1 MPALQPA
8 TRARALRVAAWIV
21 AGVTVT
27 MAGVSVLLFLL
38 NTGSLPATPGQ
49 PWLVT
54 AVAQVGAPAW
64 ATAALGVVGALIV
77 QRTPRHRFAWALL
90 FTTATVAL
98 VLLAEEYAEIGLV
111 LYPGSLPGAAV
122 AAWVQTLGYALMPL
136 GIFIVMLLF
145 PTGALFSRL
154 LIPIIVAGAVMT
166 AVFMLTQF
174 DLTQPLGLTIRPGVL
189 LPVTMPPGLWPVG
202 AIFAPVYWPALWAWA
217 ALPLVGAVLVWVR
230 LMRAK
235 AVERDQLRWIALTG
249 IVAAVGWAGI
259 FAPQVLGDTAVP
271 EAIGQWASVLW
282 IIGICIGVPVTV
294 AIAILR
300 YNVYDIDRVLART
313 LLYGG
318 LTLSVA
324 VLYVIVVFGLGS
336 LIGGE
341 AKPVLSLAV
350 IVIVAV
356 GLTPLRDRLQA
367 LANRVVYG
375 PRATPLEALS
385 HVAQSMTLTPAIDD
399 QLPQIAALVGNAT
412 SSAGVDIWL
421 RDEDYLRLATRWPD
435 GLEEGGGQRIPLTG
449 DDLRAHF
456 RGRSRVLPVRA
467 EDELLGCI
475 VVTQPPARSLT
486 PNEEN
491 LLSAVA
497 SHAGLLLRN
506 VRLVEDLRASR
517 QRVLTAGADRQR
529 ALERNLHDG
538 AQQHLV
544 TASLALGLA
553 RAQLARGD
561 LSEVDHSLLEA
572 TQQLKDG
579 LGELRDLARGLYPAI
594 LSRAGL
600 EAALATLAER
610 APLPVDLNVE
620 LSGRRAPI
628 VESTVYYVVS
638 EALVNVAKHADAGRA
653 AVRAHEED
661 SRLEIE
667 IEDDGRGGAIASPG
681 SGLRGLQDRVETMG
695 GSLTLESPAGEGTRI
710 HVELPAGQLVP
721 ETAALASGAP

>member
-1 MPALQPA
+1 MLAGESVR
-8 TRARALRVAAWIV
+8 RARVLRAAAWAL
-21 AGVTVT
+21 AGLTVF
-27 MAGVSVLLFLL
+27 MAGLSVLLFQLDS
-38 NTGSLPATPGQ
+38 NSLPATPGQ
-49 PWLVT
+49 PWIVT
-54 AVAQVGAPAW
+54 AVAQVGPPAW
-64 ATAALGVVGALIV
+64 AAAALAVVGALIV

-90 FTTATVAL
+90 LATVTVAL
-98 VLLAEEYAEIGLV
+98 VLIAQEYATFGLV
-111 LYPGSLPGAAV
+111 IEPGALPGAEV
-122 AAWVQTLGYALMPL
+122 AAWVETMGYSLMPL
-136 GIFIVMLLF
+136 EIFIVMLLF

-154 LIPIIVAGAVMT
+154 LIPIIVAGAVAT
-166 AVFMLTQF
+166 AVFMLAQLY
-174 DLTQPLGLTIRPGVL
+174 LTQALGLTIRPGVL
-189 LPVTMPPGLWPVG
+189 LPVTMPPQLWRVG
-202 AIFAPVYWPALWAWA
+202 AVFAPAYWPALWAWT

-230 LMRAK
+230 LMRSK
-235 AVERDQLRWIALTG
+235 AVERDQLRWIVLTG

-271 EAIGQWASVLW
+271 QAIGAWGSVLW
-282 IIGICIGVPVTV
+282 IIGICVGTPVTV

-318 LTLSVA
+318 LTLSVT
-324 VLYVIVVFGLGS
+324 VLYIIVVFGIGS
-336 LIGGE
+336 HFGSQAE
-341 AKPVLSLAV
+341 PVLSLAV

-375 PRATPLEALS
+375 RRATPLEALS
-385 HVAQSMTLTPAIDD
+385 QVAQSMTVTPAIDD

-412 SSAGVDIWL
+412 SSASVEIWL
-421 RDEDYLRLATRWPD
+421 RDEDDLRLTTRWPD
-435 GLEEGGGQRIPLTG
+435 GLQDGGQRIPLPG
-449 DDLRAHF
+449 NDLRALF
-456 RGRSRVLPVRA
+456 RVRSRVLPVRA

-486 PNEEN
+486 PAEEN

-497 SHAGLLLRN
+497 SHAGLLLHN

-517 QRVLTAGADRQR
+517 QRVLTAGAERQR

-572 TQQLKDG
+572 TQQLKEG
-579 LGELRDLARGLYPAI
+579 LGELRDLARGLYPSI

-600 EAALATLAER
+600 AAALQTLAER
-610 APLPVDLNVE
+610 APIPVDLDVE
-620 LSGRRAPI
+620 LSGRRTPI
-628 VESTVYYVVS
+628 VESTIYYVVS
-638 EALVNVAKHADAGRA
+638 EALVNVTKHADAGRA
-653 AVRAHEED
+653 AVRAHEVD
-661 SRLEIE
+661 GRLEIE
-667 IEDDGRGGAIASPG
+667 IEDDGRGGAISSTG
-681 SGLRGLQDRVETMG
+681 SGLRGLRDRVVTLG
-695 GSLTLESPAGEGTRI
+695 GTLTVESPVGEGTRI
-710 HVELPAGQLVP
+710 QVELPAGQLVP
-721 ETAALASGAP
+721 ENAALALEAP